1 MAAVNGETD
10 MIVPNKEQYFIRN
23 RSGNDE
29 NGKRQAIGI
38 CGIKVEMGDL
48 WVIKETPKTKYEMS
62 FALGG
67 YAFENLEKKEK
78 KTLFDRTDWNKKL
91 TETNAFFL
99 KTADNKAS
107 GNTKPGLVRITDR
120 LDLPLTSRIAGS
132 ERKNSKTVAAFR
144 VIYTLCAVDEQGQP
158 MSSTYVGND
167 KNEAFKEVV
176 GVQ

>member
-1 MAAVNGETD
+1 MGE
-10 MIVPNKEQYFIRN
+10 
-23 RSGNDE
+23 
-29 NGKRQAIGI
+29 
-38 CGIKVEMGDL
+38 L
-48 WVIKETPKTKYEMS
+48 WEIKETPKTKYEMS

-67 YAFENLEKKEK
+67 YSFGNLAKKET
-78 KTLFDRTDWNKKL
+78 KTLFDRTNWNKKL
-91 TETNAFFL
+91 TDTNAFFL

-120 LDLPLTSRIAGS
+120 LDLPLTSRIAGFK
-132 ERKNSKTVAAFR
+132 RTNSKTVAAFR

-158 MSSTYVGND
+158 MPSTYVGND

>member
-1 MAAVNGETD
+1 
-10 MIVPNKEQYFIRN
+10 
-23 RSGNDE
+23 
-29 NGKRQAIGI
+29 
-38 CGIKVEMGDL
+38 
-48 WVIKETPKTKYEMS
+48 MS

-120 LDLPLTSRIAGS
+120 LDLP
-132 ERKNSKTVAAFR
+132 ERKNSKTVATFR